1 MDDLNTNRYKTSMS
15 QTSQAPLLNLLHL
28 QLFPSQLMVSSFFW
42 LVPHLKKKKSWGHS
56 WFPFLFSTTYTRV
69 RKACWLFLQNIQD
82 PDASHHFQC
91 YHPSLNHH
99 FHSCGLLDVP
109 LLISFQPL
117 FLLHFNLCFFYIL
130 FSTKQFFFLRLK
142 CKWYYFCIFETF
154 QELLTQSESP
164 CPHKVLHHTACPH
177 SPDLI
182 SCYTAP
188 PSPATLASLLLLTQR
203 RQVCHQITTWLT
215 FIKPLILFPLPL
227 YNYPH

>member
-1 MDDLNTNRYKTSMS
+1 MIWTSNRYKTNMS
-15 QTSQAPLLNLLHL
+15 QTSHSPLLNLLHL

-42 LVPHLKKKKSWGHS
+42 LIPHLKKKKSWSHS
-56 WFPFLFSTTYTRV
+56 WFPFLSSSTYTRV

-99 FHSCGLLDVP
+99 FHSCGLLWFP
-109 LLISFQPL
+109 SIHLISTFVSSTFQPL
-117 FLLHFNLCFFYIL
+117 FLLYSVPNKAI
-130 FSTKQFFFLRLK
+130 FFLRLK
-142 CKWYYFCIFETF
+142 CKWYYFFIFETF

-177 SPDLI
+177 LPDLI

-215 FIKPLILFPLPL
+215 FIKPLILFPFPL